1 VSHCGEVVDVDDLD
15 IENMSA
21 DKKESITRT
30 YEESMAKMALLMAKL
45 KPVTM

>member
-1 VSHCGEVVDVDDLD
+1 MSHCGEVVDVDDLD

-30 YEESMAKMALLMAKL
+30 YEGGRECLGVKWRRLAEW
-45 KPVTM
+45 